1 VGPIWNK
8 KKSWLHTHHNPL
20 LFAMATLAHAR
31 MMALVCPSTVP
42 SKQTI
47 SIVRF
52 CSYHVLHRFCML
64 AFHIYCN
71 TYHVEACFKN
81 ETTTPRF
88 LAQFLQFEGSSRHA
102 VTLNV
107 CVHRQ
112 CTRAVKYLLD
122 KKVNP
127 FYLERDYTCL
137 GNLYQAWLLTCMAT
151 LSEFNTYQVTSTG
164 MRFLL
169 ESREWQ

>member
-1 VGPIWNK
+1 
-8 KKSWLHTHHNPL
+8 
-20 LFAMATLAHAR
+20 MATLAHAR
-31 MMALVCPSTVP
+31 MMALINPSTVP
-42 SKQTI
+42 FEHTI

-52 CSYHVLHRFCML
+52 CSYHVLRRFNMTT
-64 AFHIYCN
+64 FRMYCDRR
-71 TYHVEACFKN
+71 HDEACYFN